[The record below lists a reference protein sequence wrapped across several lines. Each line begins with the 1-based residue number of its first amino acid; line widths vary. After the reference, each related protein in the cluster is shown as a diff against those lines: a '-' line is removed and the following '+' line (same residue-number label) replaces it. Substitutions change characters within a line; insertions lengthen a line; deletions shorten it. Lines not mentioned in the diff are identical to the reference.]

1 MRRFLKEDMQIRA
14 IFAGVML
21 MLVALLIPLF
31 VIGHYNFPSV
41 DDVGYGKTAEIVWD
55 ETHSVVKTCLR
66 QVGYAWEYWH
76 TWQGTFAA
84 EWFTTTALGIFGR
97 DAYFAG
103 TYLSLG
109 GFVLFELFLFVTA
122 LRKVMGADFFRAGIV
137 AGCIVSLQVLLTP
150 VPVEAFYWFCGSALY
165 TVTYNE
171 TVILTALLI
180 LLYRHPAE
188 LWKRGLLY
196 TGIVLF
202 TVLVSGGTYMTLLV
216 MLLFYFFAAIWY
228 WYRRNPGRW
237 FVTAGLLLYL
247 AGFFL
252 NVLAPGNRVRLSS
265 AGVEGNSAVMAI
277 LLSLKEA
284 AFYVTGN
291 TILPCVILGMLFL
304 PLFVN
309 IVKKRD
315 YKYPFPILVT
325 MVSFGIFASQFA
337 PTLYT
342 LGITGAGRVQNLY
355 RWTFYIWLYAN
366 ELYWVGWFCQRRG
379 LSFFGERNIQAK
391 ESCLLG
397 GWIMGGLLLCFSL
410 YVWGGSTVT
419 TLSAV
424 LSLRRGEAQ
433 TYYAEYQE
441 RLKVLEDDSIKAPS
455 FEPYSC
461 HPYLLFF
468 GDITADPEDWVN
480 YAVSSYYGKDSVTL
494 LKKQ

>member
-103 TYLSLG
+103 TYLLLG

-237 FVTAGLLLYL
+237 FVTAGGFNISGGILFEC
-247 AGFFL
+247 AG
-252 NVLAPGNRVRLSS
+252 PGKS
-265 AGVEGNSAVMAI
+265 
-277 LLSLKEA
+277 
-284 AFYVTGN
+284 
-291 TILPCVILGMLFL
+291 
-304 PLFVN
+304 
-309 IVKKRD
+309 
-315 YKYPFPILVT
+315 
-325 MVSFGIFASQFA
+325 
-337 PTLYT
+337 
-342 LGITGAGRVQNLY
+342 
-355 RWTFYIWLYAN
+355 
-366 ELYWVGWFCQRRG
+366 CQVV
-379 LSFFGERNIQAK
+379 
-391 ESCLLG
+391 LG
-397 GWIMGGLLLCFSL
+397 GCGRQFLCNGDLAFAEGGGLLCDGKYHLTL
-410 YVWGGSTVT
+410 RDPGGAFFA
-419 TLSAV
+419 LIC
-424 LSLRRGEAQ
+424 
-433 TYYAEYQE
+433 EYRE
-441 RLKVLEDDSIKAPS
+441 EKRL
-455 FEPYSC
+455 
-461 HPYLLFF
+461 
-468 GDITADPEDWVN
+468 
-480 YAVSSYYGKDSVTL
+480 
-494 LKKQ
+494 